1 MFIIDGTEV
10 FHEAFA
16 NGSGTQTFARAESGS
31 ELLQV
36 VPVIAGLSG
45 RPGVDST
52 FDMLGSGFMEGAST
66 VTIGGTVITDVFT
79 NDSSSGSTL
88 LDGDVFGTRNSTY
101 RLIAPLAVEGPI
113 MVTTAGGS
121 FQLAGPTFAEP
132 AFVDVT
138 GVSVGTTA
146 TIGVPADEAQASANT
161 GQFIVLT
168 GRGFISQQ
176 HGGAI
181 YRTG

>member
-1 MFIIDGTEV
+1 M
-10 FHEAFA
+10 
-16 NGSGTQTFARAESGS
+16 
-31 ELLQV
+31 
-36 VPVIAGLSG
+36 VPVITGLTGG
-45 RPGVDST
+45 RPGLDRT
-52 FDMLGSGFMEGAST
+52 FDVLGSGFMEGAST

-88 LDGDVFGTRNSTY
+88 LDGDVSGTRNSTY

-121 FQLAGPTFAEP
+121 FQLAGPTFTEP

-168 GRGFISQQ
+168 GRGFISNSTVYNLL
-176 HGGAI
+176 HGMIKAWRG
-181 YRTG
+181 YCTGRARPVTTAHD